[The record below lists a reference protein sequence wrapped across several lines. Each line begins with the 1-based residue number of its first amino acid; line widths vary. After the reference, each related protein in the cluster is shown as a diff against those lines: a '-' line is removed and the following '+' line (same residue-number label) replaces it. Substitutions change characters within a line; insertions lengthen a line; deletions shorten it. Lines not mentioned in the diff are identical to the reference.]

1 MDSVIIKYIM
11 YICYLYTKTDKQ
23 QFVNWVTK
31 KSYLIMIKLINLV
44 VTSRLGWY
52 YIAYLDSRVAILK

>member
-1 MDSVIIKYIM
+1 MDSVIIKYLM
-11 YICYLYTKTDKQ
+11 YFCLYTKTDKQ

-44 VTSRLGWY
+44 VTSRLGGY
-52 YIAYLDSRVAILK
+52 YIAYLDSRIAILK